1 MRLNVGLRLA
11 AFSILA
17 ACLMQASTVLA
28 KGTVEMITVSG
39 PGLDKPVEITNRSS
53 LYPVNPWSRTFI
65 DWGRGIIPDPAPGL
79 QTYEVQFYLERGQR
93 PVSVI
98 EYSPEPHG
106 GPGYVLVPPSDL
118 NPGVGDSDYWD
129 PFGKW
134 HHATREWGLL
144 MQKALEGRPNAGQTD
159 GSRIDRVT
167 LAGPGLPGTI
177 DVADHMPLVQFVQG
191 NGRMVDWQW
200 SGNVNY
206 GDGITVHFLTDRPQP
221 DETYQVVSHVRRA
234 DGSSEIH
241 EIHYCPHPP
250 GWGYILRDNL
260 ALDPSVDP
268 SDGGTWVKATGD
280 LNRALERVIQ
290 ESTGSLASGSQSIAE
305 EAGSED
311 PDPSAASPDDS
322 DAVRWLL
329 VLPALPLTA
338 GAAWLLWLGL
348 RSRARRPRT

>member
-1 MRLNVGLRLA
+1 MRLKTGLRLVVVA
-11 AFSILA
+11 ALA
-17 ACLMQASTVLA
+17 ACLLQASTVLA
-28 KGTVEMITVSG
+28 KGTVEMIAVSG
-39 PGLDKPVEITNRSS
+39 PGLDKPVEITDIVT
-53 LYPVNPWSRTFI
+53 PFNPWSRDFI
-65 DWGRGIIPDPAPGL
+65 DWGRGIIPDHDPSL
-79 QTYEVQFYLERGQR
+79 QTYEVQFHLDRDES
-93 PVSVI
+93 PIALI

-106 GPGYVLVPPSDL
+106 GPGYVNIPPLDL
-118 NPGVGDSDYWD
+118 NTEQGDSDYWD
-129 PFGKW
+129 PIGKW

-167 LAGPGLPGTI
+167 LAGPGLAGTI
-177 DVADHMPLVQFVQG
+177 DVGDTTPLAQFVLG

-200 SGNVNY
+200 GGNVKY
-206 GDGITVHFLTDRPQP
+206 GDGITVPFLTDRPQL
-221 DETYQVVSHVRRA
+221 DETYEVVFHVRRA

-250 GWGYILRDNL
+250 GWGYILRDDL

-268 SDGGTWVKATGD
+268 SGGGTWVKATGD

-322 DAVRWLL
+322 GAGRWLL
-329 VLPALPLTA
+329 VLPALALAA
-338 GAAWLLWLGL
+338 GASWLLWLGL
-348 RSRARRPRT
+348 RSRARHPTA